1 MKNIS
6 DHDHPMHR
14 GPHENMYIHPHN
26 RMKGEMKGHQAEE
39 VATGGKGEHALGDS
53 NKINSLI
60 GEPHGADVAGHKG
73 KMHW

>member
-1 MKNIS
+1 
-6 DHDHPMHR
+6 
-14 GPHENMYIHPHN
+14 
-26 RMKGEMKGHQAEE
+26 MKGEMKGHQAEE